1 MVSKRVLGLIN
12 KFGKRLDEI
21 PMTVDGIPAEE
32 EINVIRDIW
41 NELTYSEKEAIYD
54 AINTD
59 IARGDKAFKQKL
71 PKPEPYAMRL
81 TFKYLKEMR
90 EREKYYLHPI

>member
-1 MVSKRVLGLIN
+1 MISKRVLGLVN
-12 KFGKRLDEI
+12 KFGKRLDAI
-21 PMTVDGIPAEE
+21 PITIEGMPTEE
-32 EINVIRDIW
+32 EINLIRDIW
-41 NELTYSEKEAIYD
+41 NELNYSEKEAIYD

-90 EREKYYLHPI
+90 ERERYYLHPV

>member
-1 MVSKRVLGLIN
+1 MVSKQVLSLIN

-21 PMTVDGIPAEE
+21 QTEE
-32 EINVIRDIW
+32 EINLIKEIW

-59 IARGDKAFKQKL
+59 IARGDKAFKEKL
-71 PKPEPYAMRL
+71 PRLEPYAMRL
-81 TFKYLKEMR
+81 TFKYLKEMH
-90 EREKYYLHPI
+90 EREKYYLLAAK